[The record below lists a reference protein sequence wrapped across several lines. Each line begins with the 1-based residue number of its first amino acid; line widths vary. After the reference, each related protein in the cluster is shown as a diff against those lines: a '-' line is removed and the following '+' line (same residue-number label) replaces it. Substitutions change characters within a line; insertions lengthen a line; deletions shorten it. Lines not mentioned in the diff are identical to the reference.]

1 MGCGSSNTADTRS
14 ERATTSKQQTT
25 EVNVQKKDSSTN
37 NQSSSD
43 LKASSHPKASFIA
56 DTVKVH
62 NDYRDKHGTPHVTHA
77 QDLSDYA
84 QKWAEHLAKTGKFDH
99 SNCQHNGGRIG
110 ENLAMIG
117 GSDLS
122 SKKGNTC
129 FIHLISHTDV
139 KQFVCRFSSDIQR

>member
-1 MGCGSSNTADTRS
+1 MGCGPSNTADTRS
-14 ERATTSKQQTT
+14 ERATASKQQTT
-25 EVNVQKKDSSTN
+25 EVNDQKKDTSTN

-43 LKASSHPKASFIA
+43 PKASFIA
-56 DTVKVH
+56 DTIKVH

-99 SNCQHNGGRIG
+99 SDCQHNGGRIG

-129 FIHLISHTDV
+129 FTHFISHTDV
-139 KQFVCRFSSDIQR
+139 KHFVCRFSSLNLRYTEII